1 MGVGKT
7 IQAVAVCAAYRDNW
21 PVLIVCP
28 TSLKF
33 NWRSEILKWLGEDGV
48 TSSMIQVINTS
59 KDTIY
64 KAVQFVIC
72 RDFLFLGL
80 MLYEYWWVGFCEG
93 IDLGLWFARFL

>member
-7 IQAVAVCAAYRDNW
+7 IQAIAVCAAYRDNW

-33 NWRSEILKWLGEDGV
+33 NWKCEILKWMKEDGV
-48 TSSMIQVINTS
+48 TDNMIQVINSS

-64 KAVQFVIC
+64 LKVQFIIC
-72 RDFLFLGL
+72 KDFICSDS
-80 MLYEYWWVGFCEG
+80 FC
-93 IDLGLWFARFL
+93 WKN

>member
-72 RDFLFLGL
+72 GFFLFLNRIIII
-80 MLYEYWWVGFCEG
+80 
-93 IDLGLWFARFL
+93 IDKV